1 MRKTQTARPLR
12 VLQVGMGGWGRDW
25 AWRIV
30 PGVRSVRLVGCVD
43 LSPQS
48 VELARPDVKLP
59 ADRFFTSLERALA
72 ATDPDAVL
80 VTTLLP
86 GHVTVTRAA
95 LEAGKD
101 VLVEK
106 PFAPS
111 LADAVALVRLAA
123 ERGRTLMVS
132 QNYRFF
138 PAVRAVKRV
147 IADGKLGE
155 LGQVWIEF
163 RRHSP
168 IGQDGPRT
176 HHAYDQPLLMDMSI
190 HHFDLLRFLLARE
203 ANSVSCYTWNSEW
216 TGFTGPPSAS
226 ASIEFDGGVTAS
238 YRGSWISSGSIT
250 PWAGEWRMQFEHG
263 ELFWTSR
270 GEDSTLDDTVVLRRG
285 GTKAEVLPLPRLR
298 RIDRWGTLA
307 EFADAVRQ
315 HREPVSSG
323 RENLGSLAL
332 MFAAVDSARKRKPVP
347 VRVPLD

>member
-1 MRKTQTARPLR
+1 MRETGTRKPLR
-12 VLQVGMGGWGRDW
+12 LLQVGMGGWGRDW

-43 LSPQS
+43 LSQES
-48 VELARPDVKLP
+48 LELARLEMKIP
-59 ADRFFTSLERALA
+59 ADRLFTSLERALA

-86 GHVTVTRAA
+86 GHVTVARTA
-95 LEAGKD
+95 LEAGKH

-111 LADAVALVRLAA
+111 LSDAVDLVRLAA
-123 ERGRTLMVS
+123 ERGRILMVS

-138 PAVRAVKRV
+138 PAVRAVKRIV
-147 IADGKLGE
+147 TEGKLGE

-168 IGQDGPRT
+168 IPPGGPRT
-176 HHAYDQPLLMDMSI
+176 HHAYDHPLLMDMSI
-190 HHFDLLRFLLARE
+190 HHFDLLRFLLGRE
-203 ANSVSCYTWNSEW
+203 PTSVSCYTWNSKW
-216 TGFTGPPSAS
+216 TGFSGPPSAS

-250 PWAGEWRMQFEHG
+250 PWAGEWRMQFERG
-263 ELFWTSR
+263 EVMWTSR
-270 GEDSTLDDTVVLRRG
+270 GDESTVADVVVVQRG
-285 GTKAEVLPLPRLR
+285 GREPEVMRMPRVGH
-298 RIDRWGTLA
+298 IDRWGTLA

-315 HREPVSSG
+315 HREPQCSG

-332 MFAAVDSARKRKPVP
+332 MFAAVESAGQRKPVP
-347 VRVPLD
+347 VRAPLD

>member
-1 MRKTQTARPLR
+1 MREIRSAKPLR
-12 VLQVGMGGWGRDW
+12 LLQVGLGGWGRDW

-43 LSPQS
+43 LSPES
-48 VELARPDVKLP
+48 LELAKRELKLP
-59 ADRFFTSLERALA
+59 AGRFFSSLERGLDS
-72 ATDPDAVL
+72 TDPDAVL

-86 GHVTVTRAA
+86 GHLSVTRAA
-95 LEAGKD
+95 
-101 VLVEK
+101 
-106 PFAPS
+106 
-111 LADAVALVRLAA
+111 LAA

-138 PAVRAVKRV
+138 PAVRAVKRI
-147 IADGKLGE
+147 IAEGKLGE
-155 LGQVWIEF
+155 LGQIWIEF

-168 IGQDGPRT
+168 VAQDGPRT

-190 HHFDLLRFLLARE
+190 HHFDLLRFLLGRE
-203 ANSVSCYTWNSEW
+203 ANRVSCYTWNSKW

-238 YRGSWISSGSIT
+238 YRGSWINSGSIT

-270 GEDSTLDDTVVLRRG
+270 GEDSTLDDTVVLQRG
-285 GTKAEVLPLPRLR
+285 GRKAEVMALPRLR
-298 RIDRWGTLA
+298 RIDRWGTLS

-315 HREPVSSG
+315 HRVPVSSG